1 MRGISCGTL
10 GACHM
15 WKKRFGEGGRNFGW
29 QNGGTDLYEM
39 KIFMDGGERD
49 SDPVGQYVFF
59 HFTLFIIYF

>member
-1 MRGISCGTL
+1 
-10 GACHM
+10 M